1 MAAGFFKKLASA
13 SMGVLAP
20 LNRTMAGY
28 SLANQRI
35 GPQQQRVNVPAARM
49 GPPQYANPTMG
60 SYQRPAP
67 QKSIPQKLKSVRV
80 PIERIKTL

>member
-1 MAAGFFKKLASA
+1 MAAGFFKKFMSGTTGALP
-13 SMGVLAP
+13 P
-20 LNRTMAGY
+20 LNRTTAGY
-28 SLANQRI
+28 SLANQRM
-35 GPQQQRVNVPAARM
+35 GPQQQRVNIPAARM

-60 SYQRPAP
+60 SYQRPTP

>member
-1 MAAGFFKKLASA
+1 MAAGFFQKFMSA
-13 SMGVLAP
+13 RAGALAP
-20 LNRTMAGY
+20 LNRTMAAY
-28 SLANQRI
+28 SLANQRM
-35 GPQQQRVNVPAARM
+35 GPQQQRVNVPTARM